1 MIPVTG
7 LFAKKGDALRA
18 REALNSSGIA
28 QERINVLMPNGKQ
41 ASVRN
46 VPVSDAEQPGM
57 GKVMGGVVGGTVG
70 AAAGAELAALGAALL
85 VPGVG
90 PILAIGSAAAAIL
103 GLGGAIT
110 GAALGE
116 ALDESLTDGLPVDE
130 LFVYEDALRQGRS
143 VVIVFAAS
151 QKQAI
156 AIRQLLS
163 AHGAETIDS
172 ARQSWWLGIRD
183 DEQASFSVP
192 DGTMVSGEHEFRQ
205 GFEAALKPRFRGKN
219 YEEVREGLKHDSPHS
234 FGGDL
239 FRRGYERGRAYLSR
253 WQGRS

>member
-7 LFAKKGDALRA
+7 LFAAKNDALRA
-18 REALNSSGIA
+18 REALNASGIA

-41 ASVRN
+41 ASVRR
-46 VPVSDAEQPGM
+46 VPVTDSEQPGI
-57 GKVMGGVVGGTVG
+57 GKIMGGVVGGTVG
-70 AAAGAELAALGAALL
+70 AAAGAELGALGAALL

-90 PILAIGSAAAAIL
+90 PIIAIGSAAAAIL

-116 ALDESLTDGLPVDE
+116 ALDESLTEGLPVDE
-130 LFVYEDALRQGRS
+130 LFLYEDALRKGRS

-156 AIRQLLS
+156 VIRQLLS

-172 ARQSWWLGIRD
+172 ARESWWLGIRD

-192 DGTMVSGEHEFRQ
+192 DGTMVSGEHEFRE
-205 GFEAALKPRFRGKN
+205 GFEAALKPRFRDKN
-219 YEEVREGLKHDSPHS
+219 YEEAREVLEHDAPHS
-234 FGGDL
+234 FAGDL
-239 FRRGYERGRAYLSR
+239 FKRGYERGRAYLKR
-253 WQGRS
+253 WQQRS